1 MTNSLRDSEFYQDG
15 IFSKYH
21 IAALS
26 HADDMSL
33 NDFKPE
39 HDYDEFD
46 IETMLIRIGLYDDDA
61 GTFDVDKMKLAERV
75 RTIVYADPNRPLK
88 ETKFQVE
95 ELAKADKH
103 IKCDLAYLY
112 ACAVIEWYLKH
123 H

>member
-1 MTNSLRDSEFYQDG
+1 
-15 IFSKYH
+15 
-21 IAALS
+21 
-26 HADDMSL
+26 MSL